1 MLTEALEKK
10 EEEHIKFEEFSGLE
24 EKYYKQA
31 NLIEGLKVDNDK
43 ITVQINRFALH
54 NKDLMVTFSLYNIF
68 IIFRNKLKK
77 MEY

>member
-43 ITVQINRFALH
+43 LTVQINRFALH
-54 NKDLMVTFSLYNIF
+54 NKELIVINHTLQLF
-68 IIFRNKLKK
+68 FRCN
-77 MEY
+77 

>member
-43 ITVQINRFALH
+43 LTV
-54 NKDLMVTFSLYNIF
+54 
-68 IIFRNKLKK
+68 
-77 MEY
+77 